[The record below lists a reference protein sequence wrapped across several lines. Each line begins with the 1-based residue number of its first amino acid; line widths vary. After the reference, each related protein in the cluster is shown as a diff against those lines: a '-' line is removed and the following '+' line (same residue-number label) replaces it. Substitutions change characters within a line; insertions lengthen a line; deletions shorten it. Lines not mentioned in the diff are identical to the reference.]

1 MSNLGTTRA
10 IKVAKGGK
18 ATVHFVLATDAARC
32 VTDLQGL
39 EIGGNALHLSLGES
53 ATASAGSEKS
63 AEAATTE
70 RPSSGN
76 FTKLNTRL
84 FRLVIRNL
92 PFGIKEAAVRS
103 AFETFGTLEEVH
115 LPIKEGR

>member
-1 MSNLGTTRA
+1 M
-10 IKVAKGGK
+10 
-18 ATVHFVLATDAARC
+18 HFVLATDAARC

-39 EIGGNALHLSLGES
+39 EVGGNALHLSLGES
-53 ATASAGSEKS
+53 AAAGAVAGNST
-63 AEAATTE
+63 EAAAGEKT
-70 RPSSGN
+70 SSSANQN